1 MAAFQFNSCEYDFMF
16 QMKVLKND
24 FARYNVDDEDDGEGG
39 NGQYMIFSGFK
50 IYSTSLEIKTKTDKI
65 ILYPTSPPPFPAIRF
80 RTQSCSKVMLKRP
93 KL

>member
-1 MAAFQFNSCEYDFMF
+1 MHIWF

-50 IYSTSLEIKTKTDKI
+50 I
-65 ILYPTSPPPFPAIRF
+65 
-80 RTQSCSKVMLKRP
+80 
-93 KL
+93 